1 MARPIF
7 SMDDVLG
14 EQQYS
19 DDSDVEE
26 EETEKCGDEHEV
38 EQEEETNIK
47 HTSKRSWVWSHF
59 TYDENAKKA
68 RCNLCKNLITCN
80 KGSTSGMAFH
90 AKKKHN
96 ISKNQENTGRQLTL
110 QESIKNSS
118 EIIVSVI

>member
-26 EETEKCGDEHEV
+26 EETEKCDEHEV

-80 KGSTSGMAFH
+80 KGSTSGMASH

-118 EIIVSVI
+118 EIIVIVI

>member
-80 KGSTSGMAFH
+80 KGSTSGMASH
-90 AKKKHN
+90 AKKN
-96 ISKNQENTGRQLTL
+96 IIYQKIKKIQGDSLHYKNPSKILL
-110 QESIKNSS
+110 K
-118 EIIVSVI
+118 